1 MFLFQFFEFHERDF
15 VGFGFHLGCSHQPG
29 HPNCRAGSDGRNT
42 GEAEPVA
49 LETKKALSSSVLFDL
64 VGRSGIEPLA
74 STV

>member
-1 MFLFQFFEFHERDF
+1 MHYSLQTEKACLYWARFFIRFA
-15 VGFGFHLGCSHQPG
+15 V
-29 HPNCRAGSDGRNT
+29 
-42 GEAEPVA
+42 